1 MEMDGANGKF
11 HKSESYSPL
20 MNIRVLQ
27 DTTEYEAFENVMR
40 EVWDCGE
47 RDIVPHHLLRAVNH
61 QGGLILGAFDDAK
74 MVGVLMGFL
83 AYHNGI
89 LHHHSHLTGV
99 LEQYKGVGYLLKQKQ
114 REFVISQGLDLITW
128 TFDPLQ
134 SSNAYFN
141 FAKLGV
147 ISTTYLRDYYG
158 KMRDRL
164 NAGIS
169 SDRLLVEWWLRSN
182 DVVSRANGVFQH
194 PVLEKISSQADLVNP
209 TKMKNGM
216 RENTSID
223 VECDNKNIL
232 IEIPTSINAMKEK
245 NMKLAQKWRKEVR
258 VLFETYFSKG
268 YTAYNVISDINEG
281 ERRTFYLL
289 RKDMHENSQ
298 C

>member
-1 MEMDGANGKF
+1 
-11 HKSESYSPL
+11 
-20 MNIRVLQ
+20 MNIRVLH
-27 DTTEYEAFENVMR
+27 DPAEYEAFEYVMKR
-40 EVWDCGE
+40 VWDCEE
-47 RDIVPHHLLRAVNH
+47 RDIVPHHLLRAINH
-61 QGGLILGAFDDAK
+61 QGGLVLGAFDDDT

-99 LEQYKGVGYLLKQKQ
+99 LEQYKGVGYHLKQKQ
-114 REFVISQGLDLITW
+114 REFVLSQGLDLITW

-158 KMRDRL
+158 RMRDNL
-164 NAGIS
+164 NVGIS
-169 SDRLLVEWWLRSN
+169 SDRLLVEWWVRSN
-182 DVVSRANGVFQH
+182 DVMARVNGVFQH
-194 PVLEKISSQADLVNP
+194 PVLDKISQQADLVNL
-209 TKMKNGM
+209 TEKKNGM

-223 VECDNKNIL
+223 GECKNKNIL
-232 IEIPTSINAMKEK
+232 LEIPSSINVMKEK
-245 NMKLAQKWRKEVR
+245 NMKLAQKWRKEMR
-258 VLFETYFSKG
+258 LLFETYFSKG
-268 YTAYNVISDINEG
+268 YTAYNVISDTIEG

-289 RKDMHENSQ
+289 RKDMHENLQ